1 MDATAAFQEFLEAMP
16 DGIFVSD
23 RDGRIAFLNQQAEA
37 MCGYVRQELIG
48 RPIEA
53 LVPAA
58 ARLEHI
64 EHRRRYYESGPAPR
78 PMGTHLDIHVRRK
91 DGTEFP
97 ADISLGP
104 VRLGHRLLVVA
115 AVRDVSERRRTQAR
129 LRQAEERYRRLVE
142 GVSDHAIFMLDA
154 EGRVTS
160 WSPGAERIYGHREEE
175 ILDRPFTVLYPAE
188 AADRARELL
197 RRARSQGRAEDEGW
211 QVHRHGIWFW
221 ANAVVAPLLDE
232 AGLLRGYSTVA
243 RDTTERRR
251 AEQSLQAAL
260 EVAQVVLQGRDR
272 PALLETMAARARTLV
287 DADLAAVL
295 LAEGENGCTVRVAA
309 GDGADRLLGLRLR
322 AAAASTI
329 RLEAAGPASDPD
341 VEARAALRPLIGAAG
356 LGPLVLVPLSAGERR
371 LGGLLVGNRVGG
383 AGFTSSDLRHL
394 ELFAAQAVVALDYD
408 RAQRELGR
416 LALVEDRERIAREL
430 HDGAIQA
437 LFAVGM
443 SLESAASMTEDLRL
457 RQRLDGAVDQID
469 GVIRDLRNYVFGLRP
484 GALAGR
490 GLEPALRD
498 LVADFERESGIAVAV
513 EVDRRLAAAL
523 VPYAPDLVKMARES
537 LSNVARHA
545 RARLC
550 RISLRRREGWAVL
563 EVADDGC
570 GFDPTG
576 PTGPG
581 WGLRNLRERATGLG
595 GRLEVRSRRGRG
607 TTVSIA
613 VPAETATAA
622 GGEGRGRP

>member
-1 MDATAAFQEFLEAMP
+1 MP

-129 LRQAEERYRRLVE
+129 LRQ
-142 GVSDHAIFMLDA
+142 G
-154 EGRVTS
+154 
-160 WSPGAERIYGHREEE
+160 EEE

-287 DADLAAVL
+287 DADLAAVR
-295 LAEGENGCTVRVAA
+295 LAEGENRCTVRVAA

-523 VPYAPDLVKMARES
+523 VPYAPDLVQMARES